1 MKQRFGLGVVITA
14 CIAVTMGCASAAQ
27 QEIVAAAEPAEPALV
42 SQVEILRTEYGVP
55 HIFAEN
61 FAALG
66 FGLAYCQV
74 EDYGVRVVR
83 GLVQSKGE
91 MGLHFGPDSTESDFL
106 ARRVRRRALET
117 YPLLSADA
125 RALMEGFAAGVNRYV
140 QLHPE
145 EFAEWGPLGFT
156 GQDVHGVF
164 ILTAG
169 SARRFLDRL
178 HNDSA
183 LILPPAD
190 EGSNAWAFA
199 PSRTASGKAILL
211 RNPHLSW
218 SAGYYEAHLVIPN
231 LLNWYGDVR
240 VGRPL
245 FYIGGFNERL
255 GWATT
260 NNGPDLE
267 EIYALE
273 VDPARPDHYLFDG
286 GSVPLIRET
295 VTVEFK
301 NGPGIGTATREFWTT
316 PLGPVIER
324 RDGKVFVLKATTD
337 GEYRMVDQYLRMMR
351 ARSHAEWLDAMR
363 VRAHESSNFTYA
375 DADGNIA
382 YLWNA
387 KLPDRPHAPAGDTAA
402 VLARRSSD
410 VWTDLVPFESLP
422 QLLNPVGG
430 YIHNEND
437 PFYFTSLSQPFDTAG
452 YGPNFPRPNLRLRSQ
467 LALELIQAAPEQLT
481 LEDVV
486 AIKHTPRM
494 LLADRVKDELV
505 RAVRASGPA
514 GGIADAIALLDAWD
528 NTASAE
534 AQGGVLFLN
543 WFDTYMRGD
552 SASGQPGF
560 GDDWNQAF
568 AEPWRSEAPTTTPRG
583 LSDADWAVRAFERAV
598 RATVEEFGS
607 WDVTWGEVHRVRH
620 GSVDMPLSGCP
631 GWAGC
636 FRTLSFTE
644 APDGKQVANRGDAW
658 IFAVEFGDVPRAY
671 SVLAYGQSDREDSPH
686 HDDQAAMFAE
696 GRLKPVA
703 FTREDIEQRLIR
715 RYRPGRE
722 K

>member
-1 MKQRFGLGVVITA
+1 MRKRYGLGVVLVA
-14 CIAVTMGCASAAQ
+14 CMAATMGCASAAQ
-27 QEIVAAAEPAEPALV
+27 QEVVAAAEPAEPELV

-55 HIFAEN
+55 HIYADN
-61 FAALG
+61 LAALG
-66 FGLAYCQV
+66 FGLAYCQL
-74 EDYGVRVVR
+74 EDYGMRVVR
-83 GLVQSKGE
+83 GLVESKGE
-91 MGLHFGPDSTESDFL
+91 MGLHFGPDSMESDFFQ
-106 ARRVRRRALET
+106 RRVRRRALET

-125 RALMEGFAAGVNRYV
+125 RALMEGFAEGVNWYV
-140 QLHPE
+140 RLHPE
-145 EFAEWGPLGFT
+145 EFTGWGPLHFT

-169 SARRFLDRL
+169 SARQFLARL
-178 HNDSA
+178 AGDSA
-183 LILPPAD
+183 LILARAD

-218 SAGYYEAHLVIPN
+218 DAGYYEVHLVIPDV
-231 LLNWYGDVR
+231 LNWYGDVR
-240 VGRPL
+240 IGRPL

-273 VDPARPDHYLFDG
+273 VDSARPDHYLFDG

-301 NGPGIGTATREFWTT
+301 NGPGVGTATREFWTT

-324 RDGKVFVLKATTD
+324 RDGKVFVLKAATD

-351 ARSHAEWLDAMR
+351 AQNHAEWLDAMR
-363 VRAHESSNFTYA
+363 MRAHESSNFTYA

-410 VWTDLVPFESLP
+410 VWTDLVPFETLP
-422 QLLNPVGG
+422 KLLNPAGG

-437 PFYFTSLSQPFDTAG
+437 PFYFTNLMQPFDTAAF
-452 YGPNFPRPNLRLRSQ
+452 GPNFPRPDLRLRSQ
-467 LALELIQAAPEQLT
+467 LALELIHANPGPLT
-481 LEDVV
+481 LEDVI
-486 AIKHTPRM
+486 ALKHSPRM
-494 LLADRVKDELV
+494 LLADRVKDDLV
-505 RAVRASGPA
+505 EAVRATDPA
-514 GGIADAIALLDAWD
+514 GDVADAIALLEAWD
-528 NTASAE
+528 NTTSAN
-534 AQGGVLFLN
+534 ARGGVLFLN
-543 WFDTYMRGD
+543 WFYTYMRGD
-552 SASGQPGF
+552 SAEGQPSF
-560 GDDWNQAF
+560 VDDFDGAF
-568 AEPWRSEAPTTTPRG
+568 AEPWRSEVPTGTPRG
-583 LSDADWAVRAFERAV
+583 LADTEWAALAFERAV
-598 RATVEEFGS
+598 SATAEEFGR
-607 WDVTWGEVHRVRH
+607 WDVEWGEVHRVRH
-620 GSVDMPLSGCP
+620 GSVDLPLSGCP

-636 FRTLSFTE
+636 FRTLSFAT

-658 IFAVEFGDVPRAY
+658 VFAVEFGDVPRAY
-671 SVLAYGQSDREDSPH
+671 SVLAYGQSGREDSPH

-703 FTREDIEQRLIR
+703 FTPGDIERRLIR
-715 RYRPGRE
+715 RYRLGRE
-722 K
+722 